1 MCAYLL
7 AQFIDIKIF
16 HFLKD
21 STNGKHFWLR
31 NNFSTLF
38 SQIIDTASVL
48 VLLCLASDMGWVT
61 GLSWSHFPQL
71 FVGGYLFKVLIAL
84 IDTPIA
90 YFCCAILRKKFNLKM
105 GQTIEQKES

>member
-16 HFLKD
+16 HFLKE

-38 SQIIDTASVL
+38 SQMIDTASVL

-61 GLSWSHFPQL
+61 GLNWDRFPEL
-71 FVGGYLFKVLIAL
+71 FVAGYLFKVLVAL
-84 IDTPIA
+84 LDTPIA
-90 YFCCAILRKKFNLKM
+90 YLGCAILRKKFKLEM
-105 GQTIEQKES
+105 GQTIQ